1 MNNNKIIEE
10 FIERGAELEH
20 MRWARWQKYLH
31 SKCQVGQYGVVIPR
45 ELYDRWERQIEIP
58 YDELSELEKESD
70 KKETR
75 NYLPLVESL
84 LLSQRQEIVKSLE
97 GMNPL
102 PFVSRLYQNQNRLEY
117 CGTCEQAWEMCS
129 CSARNTGYKK
139 ALSAAI
145 SI

>member
-58 YDELSELEKESD
+58 YDELSEPEKESD
-70 KKETR
+70 RKETR

-84 LLSQRQEIVKSLE
+84 LLSQRQEIVKILE
-97 GMNPL
+97 GMKKETPDNPI
-102 PFVSRLYQNQNRLEY
+102 
-117 CGTCEQAWEMCS
+117 EQWAEREKMGWN
-129 CSARNTGYKK
+129 SAI
-139 ALSAAI
+139 SEAI
-145 SI
+145 SIITKEQ